1 MIKTY
6 YLLTKPGIIMGNLI
20 TTASGFALAS
30 RGYIDSYLFLM
41 TLVGLG
47 MIIASACVFNNYI
60 DRESD
65 KKMERTKNRPL
76 AKGLISSNK
85 AIIFASL
92 LGIGGTV
99 FLSLFTNLIAVL
111 TAVAGFIIYV
121 VLYSF
126 FKHRFTSATLIGS
139 IAGAV
144 PPVVGYCAVK
154 NTLDIGAIL
163 FFLILVLWQ
172 MPHFFSIAI
181 YRFSDYVSASIP
193 VLPAKKG
200 NFATKRQM
208 LLYILGFISAC
219 VLLLVFGYTGYF
231 YLSVAAVLGVVWL
244 ILCIKGFKSD
254 NDTLWAKQM
263 FRFSLVVITG
273 LSLMI
278 SLDVR

>member
-30 RGYIDSYLFLM
+30 RGSIDSYLFLM

-76 AKGLISSNK
+76 AQGLISGNK
-85 AIIFASL
+85 AILFASL

-99 FLSLFTNLIAVL
+99 FLALFTNWIAVL
-111 TAVAGFIIYV
+111 TAVLGFVIYV
-121 VLYSF
+121 ILYSF

-154 NTLDIGAIL
+154 NALDMGAII

-181 YRFSDYVSASIP
+181 YRFSDYMSASIP

-200 NFATKRQM
+200 NFATKKQM
-208 LLYILGFISAC
+208 LLYIVGFISAC
-219 VLLLVFGYTGYF
+219 IFLLVFGYTGYF
-231 YLSVAAVLGVVWL
+231 YLSVAAVLGIIWL
-244 ILCIKGFKSD
+244 ILCIRGFKSD